1 MRRSLALAAA
11 SSTTAWAILLPLPEA
26 PSTES
31 LPRAYDSDAICA
43 HWSAQPRR
51 VTRRRLE
58 IIKKFTPFACSCLR
72 SWYRGSLDSD
82 ETKFALAVQLRALLV
97 DLGPTFIKF
106 GQALSIRPDLMP
118 PAAIAELQKLCD
130 ECPTFDTRVA
140 IDAIR
145 TELGAQRLEELTWLD
160 VDPETSLPVPI
171 AAASLGQVYRA
182 DLRPSGG
189 GGVEPLR
196 VAIKVQRPDMV
207 SAVSLDL
214 HILRGIAEAADWF
227 HTKLTAQRPY
237 HADVLTAFATAS
249 YFELDYEHEASNQ
262 ETFAAEIATRLKGE
276 HAVYVPRVVRS
287 HVARRVLAT
296 EWVEGTKLSSCDAAT
311 INTLV
316 ATGVQCFLIQL
327 LDLGFFHCDPHPGNL
342 LVRAHPE
349 TGRPQLALIDFG
361 LCARVPPIQSRTL
374 VRALVSVFTSDM
386 PRLIDE
392 AIALGFLP
400 ATLSAAK
407 RAELVPV
414 LETIVE
420 RGLLAAGSDMA
431 SRRAKFGTM
440 TKELNR
446 VFFDYEFSVP
456 PWCGVV
462 TRALVTLEV
471 RQDVVSRRCVKTL
484 CSCAQCVQCP
494 FRAFRRWRRCY

>member
-1 MRRSLALAAA
+1 ME
-11 SSTTAWAILLPLPEA
+11 ILGK
-26 PSTES
+26 
-31 LPRAYDSDAICA
+31 C
-43 HWSAQPRR
+43 
-51 VTRRRLE
+51 
-58 IIKKFTPFACSCLR
+58 TPFVCSCVFK
-72 SWYRGSLDSD
+72 WYFDSLKSD
-82 ETKFALAVQLRALLV
+82 ETKLAVAVQLRALLV

-130 ECPTFDTRVA
+130 ACPPFDDRTA
-140 IDAIR
+140 IATIR
-145 TELGAQRLEELTWLD
+145 NELGIERLEELAWVD
-160 VDPETSLPVPI
+160 VDRETSLPVPV

-182 DLRPSGG
+182 DLRPSDGG
-189 GGVEPLR
+189 GGEPQR

-214 HILRGIAEAADWF
+214 HILRGIAEAADWL
-227 HTKLTAQRPY
+227 HTTLTAQRPY
-237 HADVLTAFATAS
+237 HADVLSAFAAAS
-249 YFELDYEHEASNQ
+249 YSELDYEHEASNQ
-262 ETFAAEIATRLKGE
+262 EYFAAAIATRLKGE
-276 HAVYVPRVVRS
+276 HAVHVPRVVRS

-316 ATGVQCFLIQL
+316 ATGVECFLTQL

-342 LVRAHPE
+342 LVRAHPV

-361 LCARVPPIQSRTL
+361 LCASVPRVQSRTL
-374 VRALVSVFTSDM
+374 VRALVCVFESDM

-414 LETIVE
+414 LQTIVE
-420 RGLLAAGSDMA
+420 HGLLAAGSDMA

-471 RQDVVSRRCVKTL
+471 R
-484 CSCAQCVQCP
+484 
-494 FRAFRRWRRCY
+494 